1 MKTQRRQEL
10 KANDLSVY
18 LQQVSEYFNKHAGM
32 ITIVSIGVIA
42 VVAAAVLAN
51 RTAVRHREY
60 AWEALNSADVASRTP
75 GPERAT
81 WQKEMIASW
90 EDIVD
95 NYGDTDVAPLARY
108 RIVQFCL
115 RQFLESDTGDMR
127 GQFLDTA
134 EKHCNSIL
142 DSAGSNTSLKATAL
156 NALSAIEQDRY
167 VLDGDLAHKETA
179 KSYLERIRNGP
190 EFIGTAFQDDV
201 LARLNEFDSLW
212 HPLVLL
218 DPPVDPPV
226 DPPADPL
233 VGPPAEPGPTA
244 EPAEPQDAATPPAD
258 AGPPP
263 DDSDPEQAPGEAGAA
278 PKADLPQEPSKAEEP
293 SDAGEAGP
301 TRSAGG
307 GDAEPKE
314 TPPVDPPV
322 GPSEQP

>member
-42 VVAAAVLAN
+42 VVAAAVFAN
-51 RTAVRHREY
+51 RTAVQHREY

-115 RQFLESDTGDMR
+115 RQFLESGTGDMR

-190 EFIGTAFQDDV
+190 EFMGTAFQDDV
-201 LARLNEFDSLW
+201 LTRLNEFDSLW

-218 DPPVDPPV
+218 DPPP
-226 DPPADPL
+226 
-233 VGPPAEPGPTA
+233 
-244 EPAEPQDAATPPAD
+244 EPATEPTESEDGARPSLDASAPSN
-258 AGPPP
+258 
-263 DDSDPEQAPGEAGAA
+263 DSDPEEAAGEADAA
-278 PKADLPQEPSKAEEP
+278 PKADLPQEPSKAEEA

-301 TRSAGG
+301 TLSAGG
-307 GDAEPKE
+307 GEAEPKE

>member
-42 VVAAAVLAN
+42 VVAAAVFAN
-51 RTAVRHREY
+51 RTAVQHREY

-108 RIVQFCL
+108 QIIQFCL
-115 RQFLESDTGDMR
+115 RQFLESETGDMR
-127 GQFLDTA
+127 GQLLDTA
-134 EKHCNSIL
+134 EKHCNSTL
-142 DSAGSNTSLKATAL
+142 NSAGSNTTLKATAL
-156 NALSAIEQDRY
+156 NALSAIEQNRY

-190 EFIGTAFQDDV
+190 EFVGTAFQDDV
-201 LARLNEFDSLW
+201 LTRLNEFDSLW

-218 DPPVDPPV
+218 DPPVVLPV
-226 DPPADPL
+226 GPL
-233 VGPPAEPGPTA
+233 VGPPAEPEPVA
-244 EPAEPQDAATPPAD
+244 EPAEPEDAATPPAD
-258 AGPPP
+258 PPVDAGPP
-263 DDSDPEQAPGEAGAA
+263 SNEGDPEEVPGEAGAA
-278 PKADLPQEPSKAEEP
+278 PKADPPQEPSDAEDA

-314 TPPVDPPV
+314 APPN
-322 GPSEQP
+322 PSEQP

>member
-42 VVAAAVLAN
+42 VVAAAVFAN
-51 RTAVRHREY
+51 RTAVQHREY

-115 RQFLESDTGDMR
+115 RQFLESGTGDMR

-190 EFIGTAFQDDV
+190 EFMGTAFQDDV
-201 LARLNEFDSLW
+201 LTRLNEFDSLW

-218 DPPVDPPV
+218 DPPP
-226 DPPADPL
+226 
-233 VGPPAEPGPTA
+233 
-244 EPAEPQDAATPPAD
+244 EPATEPTESEDAATPPAD
-258 AGPPP
+258 ASAPS
-263 DDSDPEQAPGEAGAA
+263 DDSDPEKAPGETDAA
-278 PKADLPQEPSKAEEP
+278 PKADLPQEPSKAEEA
-293 SDAGEAGP
+293 SDA
-301 TRSAGG
+301 

>member
-42 VVAAAVLAN
+42 VVAAAVFAN
-51 RTAVRHREY
+51 RTAVQHREY

-201 LARLNEFDSLW
+201 LTRLNEFDSLW

-218 DPPVDPPV
+218 DPPP
-226 DPPADPL
+226 
-233 VGPPAEPGPTA
+233 
-244 EPAEPQDAATPPAD
+244 EPATEPTESEDG
-258 AGPPP
+258 AGPSLDARAPSN
-263 DDSDPEQAPGEAGAA
+263 DSDPDEAPGEADAA

-314 TPPVDPPV
+314 TPPN
-322 GPSEQP
+322 PSEQP